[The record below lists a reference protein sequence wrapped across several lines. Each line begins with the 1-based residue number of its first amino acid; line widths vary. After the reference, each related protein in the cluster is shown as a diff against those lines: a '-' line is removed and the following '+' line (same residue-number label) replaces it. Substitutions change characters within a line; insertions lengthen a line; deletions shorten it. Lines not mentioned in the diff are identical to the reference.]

1 MRIHLTQLA
10 AIAALCFAAPAWAQG
25 EGAIEVQQPW
35 ARASIM
41 ASRPAAAYFTLVN
54 RGDQAHTL
62 VGLESPI
69 ADRAEVHQTVKK
81 GDVMKMAPAGPVE
94 VPAGGEVRLEP
105 GGLHVMLMD
114 LERPVRQGETIELT
128 LRFANAPSLDVS
140 VPVMGPGAKGPEN
153 E

>member
-1 MRIHLTQLA
+1 MRIHFTRLA
-10 AIAALCFAAPAWAQG
+10 AIAALGFATPAWAQS
-25 EGAIEVQQPW
+25 EGLIGVEQPW

-41 ASRPAAAYFTLVN
+41 ASRPAAAYFTVVN
-54 RGDQAHTL
+54 RGDQADTL

-69 ADRAEVHQTVKK
+69 ADRAEVHQTIKQD
-81 GDVMKMAPAGPVE
+81 DVMKMAPAGPVE

-105 GGLHVMLMD
+105 GGLHVMLME
-114 LERPVRQGETIELT
+114 LERPIREGETIKLT

-140 VPVMGPGAKGPEN
+140 VPVMGLGAKGPEN